1 MRFCVSLMSFYVFK
15 RNGAVYLARFHA
27 RVVGA
32 DLLQAGVDH
41 SKHEILQLTDNL
53 VVATRLQF
61 LDL

>member
-1 MRFCVSLMSFYVFK
+1 MSFYVFK